1 MIYEYNCIIDHVVD
15 GDTIDVH
22 IDLGF
27 DNWVK
32 HQRIRL
38 HDIDTPETRTSDKIE
53 EHFGELAE
61 QFVKKMLPEGSIQ
74 RLKSKAYN
82 PKGSYGR
89 ILADFEFYDA
99 PNDRW
104 TSLCQTLVDV
114 GYAAK
119 YRTGQDQILMEQEH
133 LNNRR
138 KLIDAGISTMT
149 YEEAGVE
156 EA

>member
-1 MIYEYNCIIDHVVD
+1 MIYEYNCIIDRVVD

-27 DNWVK
+27 DTWARN
-32 HQRIRL
+32 QRIRL
-38 HDIDTPETRTSDKIE
+38 HEIDTPETRTSDVIE

-61 QFVKKMLPEGSIQ
+61 QFVKQMLPVGSVQ
-74 RLKSKAYN
+74 RLVSKAYN
-82 PKGSYGR
+82 AKGSYGR

-104 TSLCQTLVDV
+104 TSLSEVLVDT
-114 GYAAK
+114 GYAAT
-119 YRTGQDQILMEQEH
+119 YRTGQDQALMEQEH

-138 KLIDAGISTMT
+138 RLIDAGISTMT
-149 YEEAGVE
+149 YEEAGIK